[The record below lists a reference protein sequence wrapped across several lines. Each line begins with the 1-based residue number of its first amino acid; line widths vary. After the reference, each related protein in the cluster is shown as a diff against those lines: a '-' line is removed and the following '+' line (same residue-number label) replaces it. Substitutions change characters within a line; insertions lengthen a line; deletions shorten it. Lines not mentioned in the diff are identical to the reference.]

1 MAQGPGLAPVEYI
14 DRFFDELRAE
24 VRSNPALAARL
35 VKALGGNVVFEDE
48 TRADIADPYALG
60 ASATK
65 AQFFAAFGSMKLAQL
80 KKMLKDHNL
89 VTRADMN
96 GKAANQLVA
105 MMYER
110 ALNKVSERRSS
121 SF

>member
-1 MAQGPGLAPVEYI
+1 M
-14 DRFFDELRAE
+14 
-24 VRSNPALAARL
+24 
-35 VKALGGNVVFEDE
+35 
-48 TRADIADPYALG
+48 
-60 ASATK
+60 
-65 AQFFAAFGSMKLAQL
+65 FGSMKLAQL

-89 VTRADMN
+89 VTRVDMN

>member
-1 MAQGPGLAPVEYI
+1 MAQGPGLTPVDYI

-48 TRADIADPYALG
+48 TKGDVANPYALA
-60 ASATK
+60 ASSTK
-65 AQFFAAFGSMKLAQL
+65 AQFFGVFGSMKLAQL
-80 KKMLKDHNL
+80 KKLLKDHNL
-89 VTRADMN
+89 ATKVDMN
-96 GKAANQLVA
+96 GKSAAQLVE

-110 ALNKVSERRSS
+110 ARTKVSERRSS
-121 SF
+121 AF